1 MDRALKYKTIV
12 ITENEQQFEDMCE
25 LFMDLLKPNAIR
37 MAQTKDSCRIE
48 TSKHYIEIIKG
59 AKTSMRGYR
68 CDYLLNLVQDKQF
81 HYEVALPMLRAK
93 TIRQQMRE
101 EYEKEKGKC

>member
-25 LFMDLLKPNAIR
+25 LFTSLVEQNIIR
-37 MAQTKDSCRIE
+37 FAKSKDSCRIE
-48 TSKHYIEIIKG
+48 TDTHYIEIF
-59 AKTSMRGYR
+59 AKPKSFKGYR
-68 CDYLLNLVQDKQF
+68 CDYLINLVQDKQF